1 MALQETGMI
10 YMIRIPLVLVL
21 LSSCSAI
28 SFGNLPGI
36 VKNSVIGVDI
46 EITEEFYNSQPYSFA
61 KMKIGK
67 SIVAITILSKVSNGT
82 YLWIAGDGERIYTR
96 NGKIIM
102 TEGLQHDVKVLDT
115 INLGPASFRDFDPE
129 SVAFNEILL
138 QLENPHAIIQQS
150 LSFTK
155 LGLDDSVF
163 GAMLYKESFSA
174 GKLAWNKDNFYWVDT
189 TGRVIRTEQY
199 IHPRMP
205 KVVIDFYYK

>member
-1 MALQETGMI
+1 MFF
-10 YMIRIPLVLVL
+10 
-21 LSSCSAI
+21 C
-28 SFGNLPGI
+28 
-36 VKNSVIGVDI
+36 
-46 EITEEFYNSQPYSFA
+46 
-61 KMKIGK
+61 
-67 SIVAITILSKVSNGT
+67 
-82 YLWIAGDGERIYTR
+82 IA
-96 NGKIIM
+96 
-102 TEGLQHDVKVLDT
+102 
-115 INLGPASFRDFDPE
+115 
-129 SVAFNEILL
+129 VAFNEILL